1 MTPCVLQAKGLTVR
15 WGERVLV
22 QGLNLSLDNEK
33 VALIGRNGVG
43 KSTLLSV
50 LAGELAPDK
59 GEILSYRALRL
70 VPQTL
75 PKGEQSPGERRR
87 LLLEAAFS
95 SGAGVLLLDEPSQDL
110 DQESVEWLRWCLSR
124 FEGACLVATHDRRLL
139 VQFRH
144 FFCLAESGCR
154 YLSCSFAEAE
164 EELEREHHREEERYL
179 SRLHAL
185 TREEEHTLHIA
196 RRRRRKKQYGRAREM
211 DRATSRLTLNQK
223 RSNAQVSHGRINK
236 AREAKLQESR
246 EWTRSARQALR
257 VSLPLELQL
266 PDFPSEG
273 EEPIIKLSSIGA
285 AEGGKLLFSGLDVAL
300 NRQRLAVTGPNG
312 AGKTTLLQIMS
323 GERAPD
329 SGQVQIDRARIGS
342 IEQGGVNWMLQESL
356 LDYLEPRLG
365 HEEALWRI
373 AAHKFPLAMARRPL
387 RTLSPG
393 ERVRA
398 ALLGLLSQ
406 RPPVELL
413 LLDEPTYSLDLLGQ
427 RALGDFL
434 KIWPGG
440 LVVASHD
447 WEFLEELKM
456 DQTLSLGAGIPRTLP
471 RLASLLDALRSDSGG

>member
-1 MTPCVLQAKGLTVR
+1 MTATILQAKCLTVC
-15 WGERVLV
+15 WGDRVLV
-22 QGLNLSLDNEK
+22 QGLSLSLENEK

-50 LAGELAPDK
+50 LAGERAPDQ
-59 GEILSYRALRL
+59 GEIRTFGPLQL
-70 VPQTL
+70 VAQTF
-75 PKGEQSPGERRR
+75 PKGECSPGELRR
-87 LLLEAAFS
+87 LLLEEAFS
-95 SGAGVLLLDEPSQDL
+95 SEAALLLLDEPSQDL
-110 DQESVEWLRWCLSR
+110 DQESVEWLRWQLSR
-124 FEGACLVATHDRRLL
+124 WEGACLVATHDRRLL
-139 VQFRH
+139 SQFEH
-144 FFCLAESGCR
+144 FFYLAESGCR

-164 EELEREHHREEERYL
+164 NELEREQQREEERYL

-185 TREEEHTLHIA
+185 TREEERTLHIA

-223 RSNAQVSHGRINK
+223 RSKAQVSHGRINT
-236 AREAKLQESR
+236 AREAKLQERR

-257 VSLPLELQL
+257 VTLPLELQL
-266 PDFPSEG
+266 PSLGKEG
-273 EEPIIKLSSIGA
+273 EEPIVKLSSVGA
-285 AEGGKLLFSGLDVAL
+285 SEGGKLLFTGLDISI

-312 AGKTTLLQIMS
+312 AGKTTLLNIMS
-323 GERAPD
+323 GKRSPD
-329 SGQVQIDRARIGS
+329 SGQVQIDSQRLGL

-356 LDYLEPRLG
+356 IEYLEPRLG
-365 HEEALWRI
+365 HKEAIRRI
-373 AAHKFPLAMARRPL
+373 AAHKFPLALALRPL

-406 RPPVELL
+406 QVPVELL

-427 RALGDFL
+427 RALNHFL

-447 WEFLEELKM
+447 HKFLEDLNM
-456 DQTLSLGAGIPRTLP
+456 DQALSLAAGVYHGRHPTI
-471 RLASLLDALRSDSGG
+471 AVE